1 MICTLTKI
9 INVFTYLCLSC
20 SERGR
25 KISVS
30 NCNISQI
37 KMYFCTDENLRIR
50 SNIRTL
56 EYVMIYEV
64 KCLNHYNDEDN
75 Q

>member
-1 MICTLTKI
+1 MVCTPTKI
-9 INVFTYLCLSC
+9 INVFTYLCLSR
-20 SERGR
+20 SEWGR

-50 SNIRTL
+50 RNIRTL